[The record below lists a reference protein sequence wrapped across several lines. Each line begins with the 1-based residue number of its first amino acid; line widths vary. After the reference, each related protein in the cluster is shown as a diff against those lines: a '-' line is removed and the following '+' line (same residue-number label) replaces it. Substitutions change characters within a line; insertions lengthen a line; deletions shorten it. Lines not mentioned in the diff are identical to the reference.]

1 MSTAKDERLTDS
13 ARRIADG
20 QAVDWDQERSGEP
33 ALDHELAALSR
44 VERVASA
51 WRALG
56 GWAPDDDDPTAARD
70 VAFRWGPL
78 EAIEKLGEGAF
89 GEVWRA
95 WDPQLEREVAL
106 KLRRAEVAGADEAS
120 ARRELDEARQLARVR
135 HPNVLTVHAVDVRDG
150 RAGLVMEFVRGAT
163 LEALLAE
170 RGTFGAE
177 ECRLVALSMV
187 RALAAVHAAGLVHGD
202 VKAANVMR
210 EHGGRL
216 VLMDFGSAHA
226 AAIGGGGGRTGTPL
240 AAAPET
246 LRGERATPASDLYSL
261 GVLLFRLAT
270 GAYPVMATSLEELRR
285 KHERGERTPL
295 RSLRPEWPTPFVQ
308 AVERALEPDPARRF
322 RDAAAMEAA
331 LAGEPE
337 RAAVVAPPPA
347 ARARRSPALAWLAAA
362 VLGAVALVA
371 MWRGGAW
378 MRGPQPDAPATTGP
392 VASAPAVEPAAPARD
407 GATAVPSAGVTPP
420 PPPAAALDVE
430 ATLFRTRDGFRE
442 PVDTGAR
449 IAPGDQL
456 SLEMSGDEPLHVY
469 VLDEDEQG
477 ETFTLFPVAGGE
489 VGNPLARGRHVLPG
503 TRDGVPFD
511 WVVTSAGGREHVL
524 IVASRRPVAALEK
537 AVAAMPAAATDRPV
551 AYAKVPEEAWAG
563 LRGIGGM
570 AASTVR
576 PAGES
581 RLEALARELAGRRD
595 AGVWVR
601 HLSLRN

>member
-20 QAVDWDQERSGEP
+20 QAVNWDQERSGEP

-70 VAFRWGPL
+70 VLFRWGEL

-150 RAGLVMEFVRGAT
+150 RAGLVLEFVRGAT

-226 AAIGGGGGRTGTPL
+226 AALGGAGGRTGTPL

-270 GAYPVMATSLEELRR
+270 GTYPVMATSLDELRR

-295 RSLRPEWPTPFVQ
+295 RSLRAEWPTPFVQ

-337 RAAVVAPPPA
+337 RADVVAAPPPA
-347 ARARRSPALAWLAAA
+347 RVRRSPALAWLAAA

-378 MRGPQPDAPATTGP
+378 MRGPQSNAPATSGP
-392 VASAPAVEPAAPARD
+392 VAHAPVVEPAVPARD
-407 GATAVPSAGVTPP
+407 GATATHPAGVAS
-420 PPPAAALDVE
+420 PAPASVALEVE

-456 SLEMSGDEPLHVY
+456 SLEMSGGESLHVY

-570 AASTVR
+570 AASSVR

-581 RLEALARELAGRRD
+581 RLEALARDLASRRD